1 MFVGKRPVWVVITAV
16 KTRRLRMMKVRA
28 RERGKCA
35 NGLRGR
41 MRDHR
46 RAARVY
52 MTDE

>member
-1 MFVGKRPVWVVITAV
+1 LFVGKRAVWVVITAV
-16 KTRRLRMMKVRA
+16 NTRRLRMMKVRA

-46 RAARVY
+46 RAARVCIY
-52 MTDE
+52 D